1 MHRLILSTLFVFV
14 LTACGA
20 GGPNERPTPYWA
32 SIDTTRLNMR
42 VGPST
47 EYRIEWTYTR
57 KGLPVKVLRLKEGWR
72 YIEDPEGAQ
81 GWVVAR
87 MLSAERSALVTSEN
101 PAPMRAAPADNSALL
116 WKLAPGV
123 LVNLA
128 QCEAG
133 WCEVTLGKRHGYVP
147 AGHLFGASAP

>member
-1 MHRLILSTLFVFV
+1 MSLFV

-20 GGPNERPTPYWA
+20 GGANERQTPYWA

-87 MLSAERSALVTSEN
+87 MLSADRSALVTTET
-101 PAPMRAAPADNSALL
+101 PAPMRAAPADNSTLL
-116 WKLAPGV
+116 WKLSPGAV
-123 LVNLA
+123 VEIDHCDA
-128 QCEAG
+128 S
-133 WCEVTLGKRHGYVP
+133 WCEVSLGKRRGYVA
-147 AGHLFGASAP
+147 AGHLYGSGAP